1 MLEIR
6 NNDIYLTRGDTAQL
20 TIGIRNDVTSMDY
33 EMQPT
38 DALHLTVRRQP
49 SAESMVLISKVAVGN
64 CDIKLTPD
72 DTAKISTGRYVYD
85 AELHT
90 GDDVYTVI
98 QCKTFNLLPEVTML

>member
-6 NNDIYLTRGDTAQL
+6 NNEIYLTRGDTAQL
-20 TIGIRNDVTSMDY
+20 TIAIRNDVAGMDY

-38 DALHLTVRRQP
+38 DELHFTVRRQP
-49 SAESMVLISKVAVGN
+49 TAESVVLISKVAVGN

-90 GDDVYTVI
+90 GEDVYTVI
-98 QCKTFNLLPEVTML
+98 QCKTFNLLPEVTIL